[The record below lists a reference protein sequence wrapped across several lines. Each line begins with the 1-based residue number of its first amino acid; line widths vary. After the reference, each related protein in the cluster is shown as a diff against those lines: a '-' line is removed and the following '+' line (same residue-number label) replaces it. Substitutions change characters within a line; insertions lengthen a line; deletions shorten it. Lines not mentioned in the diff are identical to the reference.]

1 MSSEHNQP
9 VFTYH
14 TRVSVTPE
22 QDQMLRGYTSLFGR
36 VERTLYAD
44 MQKGK
49 DASELKSAYLAR
61 FEITARQFNAVR
73 IQLQGK
79 VKAMREQLPGLIDN
93 LKTRIRKAKKTIA
106 KLAKLIPGSEK
117 LHQKRRRLGNLQ
129 QGFEKLQN
137 DRKSGRTHI
146 CFGSKK
152 LFRAQFHLE
161 ENGCESHDQWH
172 RTFTQARSKQFFIL
186 GSKDETAG
194 CQGCIAIRDAEGRY
208 MLRVRLPNSA
218 GGKACRHQR
227 SSVSLRASA
236 VRGVV
241 GLQPGLSCTVLFA
254 MGRAGG
260 YWFLRKRRP

>member
-117 LHQKRRRLGNLQ
+117 LHQKRRRLEICNRVLKNCKTTEN
-129 QGFEKLQN
+129 QGGLISASARRSYFALSFIS
-137 DRKSGRTHI
+137 RKTAANRTTSGTEPSR
-146 CFGSKK
+146 K
-152 LFRAQFHLE
+152 
-161 ENGCESHDQWH
+161 
-172 RTFTQARSKQFFIL
+172 
-186 GSKDETAG
+186 
-194 CQGCIAIRDAEGRY
+194 RD
-208 MLRVRLPNSA
+208 
-218 GGKACRHQR
+218 R
-227 SSVSLRASA
+227 SSSSYWARRTRQPAARAASLSVMR
-236 VRGVV
+236 
-241 GLQPGLSCTVLFA
+241 
-254 MGRAGG
+254 RAGTCCG
-260 YWFLRKRRP
+260 